1 MADPSAPDRE
11 AMRALAAQVGDR
23 ANALAA
29 QRRVAEVSALWEN
42 AIAGL
47 SDESSQA
54 LITLAYAWYQAL
66 HGEVEHG
73 VRLAADLRDC
83 AVSSVRA
90 QVRVLVRHRV
100 RIEPEVVEQTWRA
113 ATGIPLPAWASLS
126 DADIDAVAEWI
137 AAAFSE
143 ESRALYD
150 SLVGRV
156 ATQDIEYVL
165 DEIVLGDVRLRA
177 AVSVHRAVLVLG
189 GDVGYR
195 CLGDLREVARAA
207 GAAIVARDWNVLRA
221 CGTIELIV
229 HGRAFLGGVHG
240 VIAELMATGDMAVS
254 PAMAERVAALA
265 RDAQP
270 WERRQVAVDLAATGE
285 VSMLAAIG
293 GKTLNPLAGNV
304 PQGFLPGH

>member
-1 MADPSAPDRE
+1 MADPSAPERE
-11 AMRALAAQVGDR
+11 AMRALAARVGDR

-29 QRRVAEVSALWEN
+29 EGCVAEVPALWET

-47 SDESSQA
+47 SDKSSQA

-83 AVSSVRA
+83 AVSSVRS
-90 QVRVLVRHRV
+90 QVRVLIRNRV
-100 RIEPEVVEQTWRA
+100 RVEPEVVERTWRA
-113 ATGIPLPAWASLS
+113 ATGIPLPAWAFLS
-126 DADIDAVAEWI
+126 DADIDDVAEWI
-137 AAAFSE
+137 AASSWE
-143 ESRALYD
+143 ESRALYGA
-150 SLVGRV
+150 LAGRV
-156 ATQDIEYVL
+156 TSQDIEYVL
-165 DEIVLGDVRLRA
+165 DEIVLGDVRLRT

-195 CLGDLREVARAA
+195 CLGDLPEVARVA

-221 CGTIELIV
+221 CGTVELIV

-240 VIAELMATGDMAVS
+240 VIAELMAAGDMAVS

-270 WERRQVAVDLAATGE
+270 WERRQVAADLAATGD
-285 VSMLAAIG
+285 VAMLGLVVGTDAES
-293 GKTLNPLAGNV
+293 LDR
-304 PQGFLPGH
+304 